1 MKFMKI
7 GTRPDTFFTEDATR
21 TMVSDMPSDL
31 TILINNIRFL
41 LHKFPLLPK
50 CGLLQRL
57 CSSAEDSG
65 DVVVE
70 LHDVPG
76 GEVAFELCA
85 KFCYGITINVS
96 AQNFVAAF
104 CAAKFLRMTDVFEKG
119 NLAPKL
125 EAFFTSCILEGWKDS
140 ILALQTTEK
149 LAEWAENLGVMRK
162 CIDSIVEKILSPP
175 VKVRWSYTYTRPG
188 YDQRRR
194 QQSVPKDWWTEDLSE
209 LSIDHFRCII
219 SAVKSTN
226 ALQPQLI
233 GEALHVYA
241 CRWLPDVTKALLP
254 LASSSS
260 SSAQS
265 LDRKQRVLETIV
277 SLIPTEAG
285 SVSVGFLL
293 RLLGT
298 ANHLGASP
306 VTKAELIRRSGLQFE
321 EATLNDLLLPS
332 QGSGSAC
339 DVGLVE
345 VVAESFSRQWQ
356 RQASGEETRSVR
368 SIVKIAKLI
377 DSYLQVIARDPKM
390 PVEKMVSIASAVPEM
405 ARPVHDDLYKAINTY
420 LKEHPDLSKAE
431 KKHLCSILDC
441 QKLSREVCG
450 HAVRNER
457 LPLRTIVQVLFFEQD
472 RGGSTATVSS
482 KLPSPSLKQPHN
494 HHSFMKRLNLD
505 SDQQSVK
512 TDNNDRRKS
521 SHHVNVKGIPPQIEP
536 RKEREILEEGVSS
549 GTKPDPPRVQRTR

>member
-7 GTRPDTFFTEDATR
+7 GSRPDTFYTEDATR

-31 TILINNIRFL
+31 TILINNISFL

-57 CSSAEDSG
+57 CSNAEDSG
-65 DVVVE
+65 NVVVE
-70 LHDVPG
+70 LHDIPG

-85 KFCYGITINVS
+85 KFCYGITISVS
-96 AQNFVAAF
+96 AQNFVPAF

-119 NLAPKL
+119 NLVPKL
-125 EAFFTSCILEGWKDS
+125 EAFFASCILEGWKDS
-140 ILALQTTEK
+140 ILALKMTEK
-149 LAEWAENLGVMRK
+149 LAEWAENLGIMRK
-162 CIDSIVEKILSPP
+162 CIDSIVEKILCPP

-194 QQSVPKDWWTEDLSE
+194 QQSAPKDWWTEDLSE

-241 CRWLPDVTKALLP
+241 CRWLPDVTKALP
-254 LASSSS
+254 LASSS

-277 SLIPTEAG
+277 SLIPTDAG

-293 RLLGT
+293 RLLST

-321 EATLNDLLLPS
+321 EATLNDLLLHS
-332 QGSGSAC
+332 QGSGSGSGC
-339 DVGLVE
+339 DFGLVE
-345 VVAESFSRQWQ
+345 IVAESFSRQWR
-356 RQASGEETRSVR
+356 RQASGDETRSVR
-368 SIVKIAKLI
+368 SITKIAKLI

-450 HAVRNER
+450 HAVRNDR
-457 LPLRTIVQVLFFEQD
+457 LPLRTIVQVLFFKQD
-472 RGGSTATVSS
+472 RGSTATAS
-482 KLPSPSLKQPHN
+482 KLPSPKQQPHN
-494 HHSFMKRLNLD
+494 HHHSLMKRLNLD

-512 TDNNDRRKS
+512 TDDRRKS
-521 SHHVNVKGIPPQIEP
+521 SDHHVNVKGISPQIEP
-536 RKEREILEEGVSS
+536 RKEREILEEGVS
-549 GTKPDPPRVQRTR
+549 GTKLDPPRIQRTR

>member
-119 NLAPKL
+119 NLVPKL
-125 EAFFTSCILEGWKDS
+125 EAFFASCILEGWKDS

-420 LKEHPDLSKAE
+420 LK
-431 KKHLCSILDC
+431 
-441 QKLSREVCG
+441 V
-450 HAVRNER
+450 
-457 LPLRTIVQVLFFEQD
+457 
-472 RGGSTATVSS
+472 
-482 KLPSPSLKQPHN
+482 
-494 HHSFMKRLNLD
+494 
-505 SDQQSVK
+505 
-512 TDNNDRRKS
+512 
-521 SHHVNVKGIPPQIEP
+521 
-536 RKEREILEEGVSS
+536 
-549 GTKPDPPRVQRTR
+549 